1 MDDTER
7 NKQRVKN
14 LRKGPG
20 PGRPKGMQNK
30 FSGFRQDLY
39 EAYQKNGGVE
49 WLARWAKKQPTQFMQ
64 IMSKLLP
71 KVVESSVEIKR
82 PIGELSN
89 DELLG
94 IIQRKRTVDGTGEP
108 ISGEQKFN

>member
-1 MDDTER
+1 MNPSEHPR
-7 NKQRVKN
+7 LKN
-14 LRKGPG
+14 LKKTAG

-49 WLARWAKKQPTQFMQ
+49 WLAKWAKKQPTQFMQ

-94 IIQRKRTVDGTGEP
+94 IIQRKRSDNGAGESLP
-108 ISGEQKFN
+108 GEQQLN